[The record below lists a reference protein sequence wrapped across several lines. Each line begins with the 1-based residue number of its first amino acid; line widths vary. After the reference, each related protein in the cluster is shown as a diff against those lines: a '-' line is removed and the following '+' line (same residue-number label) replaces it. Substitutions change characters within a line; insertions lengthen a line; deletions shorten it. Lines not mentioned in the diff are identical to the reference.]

1 MLTSRNSRSAIGG
14 ELELQSNNLP
24 IPDTDTSR
32 GWVASR
38 PPDLGSGL
46 AIGGCFSGASQD
58 VSIFTECFTGVRL
71 IASLLGSGMRSR
83 WRKAC
88 VSCELVRDCR
98 VPRIANRCASRVRR
112 KRSRHRRVPL
122 GCSEFLAL
130 SGCLNR
136 RRLIPAPKAPFR
148 QYVVGYEAPIGGLLG
163 IGDNV
168 LVDRHV
174 RT

>member
-1 MLTSRNSRSAIGG
+1 MICTPRFRSSGPSRRMLTSRNSRSAIGG

-58 VSIFTECFTGVRL
+58 VSMFTECFTGVRL

-98 VPRIANRCASRVRR
+98 VPR
-112 KRSRHRRVPL
+112 
-122 GCSEFLAL
+122 
-130 SGCLNR
+130 
-136 RRLIPAPKAPFR
+136 LIPAPKAPFR